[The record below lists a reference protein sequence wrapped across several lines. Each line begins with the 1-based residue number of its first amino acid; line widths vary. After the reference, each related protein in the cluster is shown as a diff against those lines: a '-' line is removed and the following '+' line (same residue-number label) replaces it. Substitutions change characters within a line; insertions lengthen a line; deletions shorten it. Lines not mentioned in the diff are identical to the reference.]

1 MTPLHDEPV
10 EAGAE
15 AVLQPGSSNL
25 DPQQDLPAMSTI
37 PHDRKFAESHEWH
50 LLADD
55 VVTIGITQFAVNE
68 LTDVTFV
75 EMQEVGTTIEAGG
88 AVGEVESVKATS
100 EIFSVVGGEIIEVN
114 TALEDDPALVNNDPF
129 GAGWLCKIKVS
140 DAAPLDDLLDAPTY
154 EEKFP
159 L

>member
-1 MTPLHDEPV
+1 MATTPD
-10 EAGAE
+10 
-15 AVLQPGSSNL
+15 N
-25 DPQQDLPAMSTI
+25 
-37 PHDRKFAESHEWH
+37 RKFAESHEWH
-50 LLADD
+50 LLRDN

-75 EMQEVGTTIEAGG
+75 EMLEAGTAIEAGG

-114 TALEDDPALVNNDPF
+114 AALEDDPALVNTDPF

-140 DAAPLDDLLDAPTY
+140 DAAPLDGLLDAAAY
-154 EEKFP
+154 DEKFP